1 MRAPLSLLLLLLP
14 LSAMAQSAMP
24 TEFPADSAVLPA
36 DALQQRMAGK
46 VYKAKLTDGAT
57 WRLEYKANGYVFLN
71 TGTGF
76 SDTGKWSAKGEQLCT
91 EWNRAPSGCLE
102 TRANNEA
109 VYIKRSNTGEV
120 VALRPD

>member
-1 MRAPLSLLLLLLP
+1 MRALLSVLLLP

-24 TEFPADSAVLPA
+24 TEFPADTVVLAA

-71 TGTGF
+71 TGTGL
-76 SDTGKWSAKGEQLCT
+76 SDTGKWSVKGEQLCT
-91 EWNRAPSGCLE
+91 DWNRGVSNCAE
-102 TRANNEA
+102 ARANNEA
-109 VYIKRSNTGEV
+109 IYIKRSNTGEV

>member
-1 MRAPLSLLLLLLP
+1 MRAPLSVLLLP

-24 TEFPADSAVLPA
+24 TEFPADTVVLAA
-36 DALQQRMAGK
+36 DVLQLRMAGK

-57 WRLEYKANGYVFLN
+57 WRLEYKSNGYIFLN
-71 TGTGF
+71 TGSGF
-76 SDTGKWSAKGEQLCT
+76 SDSGKWSVKGEQLCS
-91 EWNRAPSGCLE
+91 EWTRAPSGCSE

-109 VYIKRSNTGEV
+109 IYIKRSSTGEV

>member
-1 MRAPLSLLLLLLP
+1 MRALLSVLLLP

-24 TEFPADSAVLPA
+24 TEFPADSVVLAA

-57 WRLEYKANGYVFLN
+57 WRLEYKNNGYVFLN
-71 TGTGF
+71 TGSGF
-76 SDTGKWSAKGEQLCT
+76 SDSGKWSVQGEQLCT
-91 EWNRAPSGCLE
+91 EWKRATSGCLE

>member
-1 MRAPLSLLLLLLP
+1 MRALIVVLLLP
-14 LSAMAQSAMP
+14 LSATAQSTFP
-24 TEFPADSAVLPA
+24 TEFPADSAVLAA

-76 SDTGKWSAKGEQLCT
+76 SDTGKWSTQGGQLCT
-91 EWNRAPSGCLE
+91 EWNRATSGCVE
-102 TRANNEA
+102 ARANNEA

>member
-1 MRAPLSLLLLLLP
+1 
-14 LSAMAQSAMP
+14 MAQSAMP

-46 VYKAKLTDGAT
+46 VYKARLTDGAT

-76 SDTGKWSAKGEQLCT
+76 SDTGKWSVKGEQLCT
-91 EWNRAPSGCLE
+91 DWNRAPSGCLE
-102 TRANNEA
+102 TRASNEA

>member
-1 MRAPLSLLLLLLP
+1 MRAMLSVLLLP

-24 TEFPADSAVLPA
+24 TEFPADSTVLAVE
-36 DALQQRMAGK
+36 ALQQRMAGK

-57 WRLEYKANGYVFLN
+57 WRLEYKANGYVYLN
-71 TGTGF
+71 TGAGF
-76 SDTGKWSAKGEQLCT
+76 SDTGKWSVKGEQLCA
-91 EWNRAPSGCLE
+91 EWNRAPSGCSE

-109 VYIKRSNTGEV
+109 VYIKRSSTGEV